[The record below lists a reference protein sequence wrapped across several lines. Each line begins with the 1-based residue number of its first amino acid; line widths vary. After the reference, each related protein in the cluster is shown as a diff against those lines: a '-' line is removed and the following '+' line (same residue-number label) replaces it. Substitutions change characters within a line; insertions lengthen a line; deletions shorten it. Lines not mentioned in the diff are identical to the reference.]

1 MTVTNVLQYV
11 LKSIRMKEVK
21 LIKMRHDINVLQQMV
36 YILLDRVEKLEKE
49 QKKDK
54 KVDDV

>member
-1 MTVTNVLQYV
+1 
-11 LKSIRMKEVK
+11 MKEVK